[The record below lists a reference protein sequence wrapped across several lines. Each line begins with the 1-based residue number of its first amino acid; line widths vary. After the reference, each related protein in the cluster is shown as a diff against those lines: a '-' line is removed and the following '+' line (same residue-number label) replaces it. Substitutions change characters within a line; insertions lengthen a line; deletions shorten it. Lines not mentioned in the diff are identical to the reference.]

1 MAGIRKNALDQ
12 ALDIAGSILLED
24 NRTYTFLEGTI
35 GKILDSGNDGQITAA
50 TFQFSSATAAFTTA
64 SIGEFIRITGAV
76 NPGNNG
82 EWLITGYVNATTVVL
97 GQMPAPVN
105 EGPGLAWTESLPY
118 SLEDDLNYIRTDRSA
133 IKGVNFKNA
142 VPTYTDP
149 TATGTPKTASLANI
163 AGNTLDAKTEVRN
176 VKELNVYMRP
186 SITDTDGITGAADE
200 TFTTTDFYFFA
211 NDVGSFITIS
221 GSVQG
226 ANGTYRITA
235 VTDGQT
241 VELEGLNAVAG
252 EVGLTWVLE
261 GDRKAILSARPHAD
275 STDRRGIPIADAG
288 AYDNLNYEAT
298 FADVI
303 DEVSLG
309 GFTSYAGLPVWG
321 RQYGDALAPA
331 ETSEGVF
338 FVVQFKTGVN
348 DGTAS
353 TRTWETEAGRS
364 GADGGVTAATKNISS
379 ATAAFTQAD
388 VGKYIAIWGCAADN
402 AGIYKI
408 TVVNSATSV
417 TVDRSANFVA
427 DGNTGSLGWHITRY
441 PIQIEVFYGDRYL
454 LSALSETAHRTTLVG
469 GIVSDAELTEDI
481 REIRAAVGIVDG
493 DEDILNK
500 LTNTGADFVWSDLL
514 VLHPTPTVV
523 DALNELNTQIG
534 DRNYA
539 GAILNDG
546 DTITQSLQDLADAI
560 GSANSWRTI
569 ERLAADINAGVVHDL
584 PAAAGS
590 YKLDATDNGLYLWV
604 FWRGLLRDPGTL
616 ANDDDYDETSGNG
629 GAGGVGQITPYSK
642 IKKQDHISYIILNP
656 GP

>member
-1 MAGIRKNALDQ
+1 MPGIRKNAISQ
-12 ALDIAGSILLED
+12 ALDVAGSTLLED
-24 NRTYTFLEGTI
+24 NRSYTLLEGVI
-35 GKILDSGNDGQITAA
+35 GKILTSGADGQCTAPTTFTAA
-50 TFQFSSATAAFTTA
+50 SGAFTAA
-64 SIGEFIRITGAV
+64 SIGNFIRITGSGA
-76 NPGNNG
+76 GNNG
-82 EWLITGYVNATTVVL
+82 EHLITGYTNATTVTL
-97 GQMPAPVN
+97 GQSVLVN
-105 EGPGLAWTESLPY
+105 EGPGLAWSESKAY
-118 SLEDDLNYIRTDRSA
+118 SLEDDLNYARTDRSA
-133 IKGVNFKNA
+133 IKGVSYTAA

-163 AGNTLDAKTEVRN
+163 AGNTLDAKTEVRT

-186 SITDTDGITGAADE
+186 SINDTDGITLAADE
-200 TFTTTDFYFFA
+200 TFSTTDFYFFA

-221 GSVQG
+221 GSAQG

-241 VELEGLNAVAG
+241 VELEGLNPTAG
-252 EVGLTWVLE
+252 EVGLTWQLL
-261 GDRKAILSARPHAD
+261 GDRKAILSSRPHAD

-288 AYDNLNYEAT
+288 AYDQLNYDAT

-303 DEVSLG
+303 DEVELG
-309 GFTSYAGLPVWG
+309 GFTSYAGLPVWA
-321 RQYGDALAPA
+321 RQYAASLAPA
-331 ETSEGVF
+331 EAPEGVF

-353 TRTWETEAGRS
+353 TRTWEIEAGRT
-364 GADGGVTAATKNISS
+364 GADGGVTAATKRITS
-379 ATAAFTQAD
+379 ATAAFTQTD
-388 VGKYIAIWGCAADN
+388 VGKYIAIWSCASDN
-402 AGIYKI
+402 AGIYQI
-408 TVVNSATSV
+408 QTIVNATTVEVVRA
-417 TVDRSANFVA
+417 AGNFVA
-427 DGNTGSLGWHITRY
+427 DANTGSLNWHITRY
-441 PIQIEVFYGDRYL
+441 PIQIEVYFGDRYTL
-454 LSALSETAHRTTLVG
+454 TALSETAHRTTLVG

-514 VLHPTPTVV
+514 ILHPTPTVV

-534 DRNYA
+534 DRQYT
-539 GAILNDG
+539 GSVLGDG

-560 GSANSWRTI
+560 SSANSWRTI
-569 ERLAADINAGVVHDL
+569 ERLAAAIPAGTLHDL

-604 FWRGLLRDPGTL
+604 FWRGVLRDPGTL
-616 ANDDDYDETSGNG
+616 VNNDDYDETSGNG
-629 GAGGVGQITPYSK
+629 GVGGVGQITPYSR
-642 IKKQDHISYIILNP
+642 INANDHISYIILNP